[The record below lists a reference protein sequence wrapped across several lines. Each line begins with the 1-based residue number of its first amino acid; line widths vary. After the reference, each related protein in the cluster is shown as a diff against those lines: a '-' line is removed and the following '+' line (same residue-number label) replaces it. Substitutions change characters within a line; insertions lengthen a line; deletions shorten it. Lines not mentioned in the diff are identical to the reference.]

1 MAEVPEIPTEL
12 SYDGRMIN
20 SKIVASTKS
29 YIKPESNDLN
39 GSSVTF
45 NIPNNV
51 GESYLNLKETRILLQ
66 CAIQK
71 IATPYTKYAKA
82 EGSKVIPSNN
92 FLAALFDNVEVHL
105 NNAVV
110 STQDMS
116 YHMKAYVN
124 MAHSWTKSTQEAEF
138 NNTGFL
144 FEDGMGDFT
153 ATEGVKG
160 VYDSGT
166 KAITTVPVEET
177 TAWKLQELFYE
188 DDGDGKVHTFYAK
201 IHEMPFTTEQFLPG
215 NMKVTVQF
223 FRSPKDT
230 YLKGTDTSAYH
241 VVISRFELVTVYS
254 QLSRDIYN
262 ALETKLMSD
271 KLEIPVIRTMI
282 VKHRLNASQ
291 TPQTEPNVLQGLTPV
306 IPERIYFTF
315 VPLNYNSAGKGDY
328 NYDFKHE
335 NLKSFTFNLPNGNY
349 VPSVSMPEFDLGGGL
364 ANNIPYTDF
373 LECFGLRDGLD
384 TLVSQELYDDGH
396 SFFCVKIVP
405 NPVQDEVIQPTATG
419 HLGLGLC
426 FKAGSPSADRQMLV
440 WAEFKEHITIHKNR
454 GVTTTWTS

>member
-29 YIKPESNDLN
+29 YIKPESTDLN

-71 IATPYTKYAKA
+71 KVTPFEKYAKA
-82 EGSKVIPSNN
+82 EGSKVVPSNN

-124 MAHSWTKSTQEAEF
+124 MAHSWTRPTQEAEF

-144 FEDGMGDFT
+144 FESGMEEFT
-153 ATEGVKG
+153 ATKGVKAT
-160 VYDSGT
+160 YNAGT
-166 KAITTVPVEET
+166 KAVETVPVEET
-177 TAWKLQELFYE
+177 TAWRLQELFY

-230 YLKGTDTSAYH
+230 YLKGTDTSAYDVH
-241 VVISRFELVTVYS
+241 ISRFELVTVYS

-262 ALETKLMSD
+262 ALEAKLMSD

-282 VKHRLNASQ
+282 IKHRLNQSQ

-306 IPERIYFTF
+306 IPERIYFIF
-315 VPLNYNSAGKGDY
+315 VPLNYNSADKGTY

-349 VPSVSMPEFDLGGGL
+349 VPSVR
-364 ANNIPYTDF
+364 I
-373 LECFGLRDGLD
+373 
-384 TLVSQELYDDGH
+384 
-396 SFFCVKIVP
+396 
-405 NPVQDEVIQPTATG
+405 
-419 HLGLGLC
+419 
-426 FKAGSPSADRQMLV
+426 
-440 WAEFKEHITIHKNR
+440 
-454 GVTTTWTS
+454 